1 MTKWTTDAIAKR
13 HDAEHYRLARIVER
27 DRAILTD
34 AQWKAVTHDHGS
46 NSWQR
51 AIFAT
56 DAQEIADARKRVD
69 HIVWAFAT
77 SSRDHQ
83 LKMLAID
90 DLLTL
95 ERHLVGL
102 AEPC

>member
-1 MTKWTTDAIAKR
+1 MTKWTTDAIKKR

-27 DRAILTD
+27 DRSILTD
-34 AQWKAVTHDHGS
+34 AQWKAVTQDYGS
-46 NSWQR
+46 NPWQR

-56 DAQEIADARKRVD
+56 DAEEIFDARKRVSEL
-69 HIVWAFAT
+69 VLTFAT

-95 ERHLVGL
+95 EHHLIGL

>member
-1 MTKWTTDAIAKR
+1 MSSGANAKRNRHVERADAIP
-13 HDAEHYRLARIVER
+13 EPPEE
-27 DRAILTD
+27 
-34 AQWKAVTHDHGS
+34 
-46 NSWQR
+46 
-51 AIFAT
+51 IF
-56 DAQEIADARKRVD
+56 DARKRVSEL
-69 HIVWAFAT
+69 VLTFAT

-95 ERHLVGL
+95 ERHLIGL